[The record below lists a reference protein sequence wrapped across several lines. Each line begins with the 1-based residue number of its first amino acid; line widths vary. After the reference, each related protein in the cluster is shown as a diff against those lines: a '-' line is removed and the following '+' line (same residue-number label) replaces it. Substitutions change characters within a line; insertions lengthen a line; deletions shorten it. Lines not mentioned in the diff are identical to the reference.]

1 MGTCTRAEERKS
13 WTRAGEGGSLST
25 PDLGNIYKLLR
36 TISLQYLGSQPK
48 DVEGCAMQ
56 KPHTCQCPNCL
67 AAGYHPDKVLHHR
80 LNLLLSRLDEQQRRW
95 LTALESM

>member
-1 MGTCTRAEERKS
+1 
-13 WTRAGEGGSLST
+13 
-25 PDLGNIYKLLR
+25 
-36 TISLQYLGSQPK
+36 
-48 DVEGCAMQ
+48 MQ

-95 LTALESM
+95 LTALESMKIGHGGGRPGSTITGLNGETNPRGRPGLVGDLKDCPPGRLRPGGACRPAL